1 MVVAHNQEQLQI
13 LVENC
18 GQFRGSKAPRGYPDS
33 LALCIIDSIQST
45 GVRYS
50 SVRKVVDSYGQYRRT
65 QDADPTTDGAREL
78 IATFDELGG
87 PEVWAQQIGNR
98 NKTST
103 KAGAPL
109 KAEAIRDAAKALT
122 DVDVTTT
129 AELRDAASSESAL
142 SRVESAWCGV
152 VAQRSGVTW
161 HYVQMLAG
169 TPGVK
174 PDRMIIR
181 FVADSLALP
190 RSSVTPKF
198 ALDIVK
204 AAAESMSMSPSDL
217 DHGIWQY
224 QRRRR

>member
-1 MVVAHNQEQLQI
+1 MVVGHTQEQLQTLI
-13 LVENC
+13 AHCE
-18 GQFRGSKAPRGYPDS
+18 QFRGSKAPRGYPDS

-45 GVRYS
+45 GVRYT
-50 SVRKVVDSYGQYRRT
+50 SVKKIVDSYERYRR
-65 QDADPTTDGAREL
+65 DRGAEPGTDGTREL

-87 PEVWAQQIGNR
+87 PEGWSQKIGNR

-109 KAEAIRDAAKALT
+109 KAEAIRAAAVALGE
-122 DVDVTTT
+122 VNVTTT
-129 AELRDAASSESAL
+129 AELRDAVRDESL
-142 SRVESAWCGV
+142 LRRIESAWCGV
-152 VAQRSGVTW
+152 VAQRSGITW

-174 PDRMIIR
+174 PDRMIVR

-190 RSSVTPKF
+190 RATVTPNF

-204 AAAESMSMSPSDL
+204 ATAKSMGISPSDL
-217 DHGIWQY
+217 DHGVACQGDGTT
-224 QRRRR
+224 